1 MRRLRGLSQEI
12 LGLVPMI
19 IRSLIALER
28 AITDIDF
35 NLIERVLKRI
45 RMNKLVQLLQSHL
58 VERAVNEGVHYF
70 GSDTNRSPVPPC
82 SRELSRTREF
92 GLHFGLCL
100 AVPKWR
106 GRTPFVV
113 LHFL

>member
-58 VERAVNEGVHYF
+58 VERAVNEGVH
-70 GSDTNRSPVPPC
+70 
-82 SRELSRTREF
+82 
-92 GLHFGLCL
+92 
-100 AVPKWR
+100 
-106 GRTPFVV
+106 
-113 LHFL
+113 

>member
-1 MRRLRGLSQEI
+1 
-12 LGLVPMI
+12 MI

-58 VERAVNEGVHYF
+58 VERAVNEGVH
-70 GSDTNRSPVPPC
+70 
-82 SRELSRTREF
+82 
-92 GLHFGLCL
+92 
-100 AVPKWR
+100 
-106 GRTPFVV
+106 
-113 LHFL
+113 